1 VLVGSFAYFTIKDRL
16 PQILTRVIDTL
27 HRHKNEFFEEH
38 GEVRVRS
45 LFSLM
50 FIPPPHTP
58 SP

>member
-1 VLVGSFAYFTIKDRL
+1 PPDSPRGSSFAYFTIKDRL

-45 LFSLM
+45 VFFLM
-50 FIPPPHTP
+50 SIPL
-58 SP
+58 